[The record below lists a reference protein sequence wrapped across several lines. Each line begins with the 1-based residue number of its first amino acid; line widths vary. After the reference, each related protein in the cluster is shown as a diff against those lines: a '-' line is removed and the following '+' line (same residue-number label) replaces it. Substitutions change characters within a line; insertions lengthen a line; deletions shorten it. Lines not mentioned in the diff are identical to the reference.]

1 MKCVKFWLDD
11 PIEALQN
18 LSSII
23 PRQGQCINEKLNAL
37 SFFSVVFSIIL
48 YFAKV
53 PYSWAFAVFG
63 LGISVFLKLVF
74 FNNDLGELTYE
85 EYSLGKGIQMGDIQ
99 RYLGDDEVE
108 MASIKAAPF
117 EFEDLQN
124 EAHFIDTSPH
134 DRRKYGETFEQLKGS
149 VIDDLLPSRIPNVI
163 PLTKRLGDIC
173 IV

>member
-37 SFFSVVFSIIL
+37 SFFSVVFSVIL

-74 FNNDLGELTYE
+74 FNNDLGELTYV

-134 DRRKYGETFEQLKGS
+134 DRRKYGDTFEQLKGS
-149 VIDDLLPSRIPNVI
+149 VIDDLLPSQIY
-163 PLTKRLGDIC
+163 RL
-173 IV
+173 

>member
-37 SFFSVVFSIIL
+37 SFFSVVFSVIL

-53 PYSWAFAVFG
+53 PYSWAFAAFG

-85 EYSLGKGIQMGDIQ
+85 EYSLGKGLQMADIQ
-99 RYLGDDEVE
+99 RYLGDDELE
-108 MASIKAAPF
+108 MASIKAVPS

-134 DRRKYGETFEQLKGS
+134 DRRRYGDTFEQLKGS